1 MKENIYCIASQCKTI
16 IKEQIEVSCNKI
28 IDTSRGLVFK
38 DYDIKGEIKLLEAN
52 LLILVER
59 LETKYPAISQLLKK
73 HIDRYDNDKIIHL
86 SAIEAIVDCV
96 LSLEKNTINRKRIFV
111 SHSSKDKDI
120 VEKFIDHILQLGI
133 GIKEEDIFCTSIEE
147 MGVKNGEDIRSHIQ
161 TNIRNADYAF
171 LLISKNYK
179 ASEICINEMGA
190 VWAYDSNVRL
200 YLLPDVDFDQIG
212 WLCNTRK
219 ADMINSSI
227 VLDAL
232 HKEMIE
238 YFELPDKD
246 TWSRQREVFLRYTN
260 NLNPKLL

>member
-1 MKENIYCIASQCKTI
+1 MKEDIYSIACQCQTI
-16 IKEQIEVSCNKI
+16 IKTQVRVTRNKI
-28 IDTSRGLVFK
+28 PHSRLNLMFT
-38 DYDIKGEIKLLEAN
+38 DYDINGEIKLLEEN
-52 LLILVER
+52 LLMLVGR
-59 LETKYPAISQLLKK
+59 LEIKYPAISQLLQK

-96 LSLEKNTINRKRIFV
+96 VFLEKKDVNSKRIFI

-133 GIKEEDIFCTSIEE
+133 GIKAEDIFCTSIEE
-147 MGVKNGEDIRSHIQ
+147 MGVRNGEDIRKHIQ

-171 LLISKNYK
+171 LLISKKYK
-179 ASEICINEMGA
+179 VSEICINEMGA
-190 VWAYDSNVRL
+190 VWAYDSNIRF
-200 YLLPDVDFDQIG
+200 YILPDVDFDAIG
-212 WLCNTRK
+212 WLCDTRK

-246 TWSRQREVFLRYTN
+246 TWSRQREIFLEYVN
-260 NLNPKLL
+260 NFKSLN

>member
-1 MKENIYCIASQCKTI
+1 MKEDIYNIASQCKKN
-16 IKEQIEVSCNKI
+16 IKEQIEVSHNRI
-28 IDTSRGLVFK
+28 IDKNRGIIFT
-38 DYDIKGEIKLLEAN
+38 DYDINGEIKLLEAN
-52 LLILVER
+52 LLMLVER
-59 LETKYPAISQLLKK
+59 LETKYPEISQLLQK
-73 HIDRYDNDKIIHL
+73 HIDRYDDDKIIHL

-96 LSLEKNTINRKRIFV
+96 VSLEKKDVNSKRIFI

-133 GIKEEDIFCTSIEE
+133 GIKNEDIFCTSIEE
-147 MGVKNGEDIRSHIQ
+147 MGVKNGEDIRKHIQ

-190 VWAYDSNVRL
+190 VWAYDNNVRF
-200 YLLPDVDFDQIG
+200 YILPDVDFDAIG

-219 ADMINSSI
+219 ADMINSAI

-246 TWSRQREVFLRYTN
+246 TWSRPRETFLKYIKN
-260 NLNPKLL
+260 N